1 VSLNYIY
8 IIESE
13 ERTFN
18 ESIIAVS
25 FDTGISDAFSSRFS
39 RTESD
44 SIFHGLSRPRK
55 IVAGGTF
62 VFTFSQD
69 LYLFRFSGRGTHSM
83 AVVPTVGGGKIGST

>member
-1 VSLNYIY
+1 MSLNYIY

-18 ESIIAVS
+18 ERIIAVS

-44 SIFHGLSRPRK
+44 SIFHGLS
-55 IVAGGTF
+55 
-62 VFTFSQD
+62 QD
-69 LYLFRFSGRGTHSM
+69 LYLFRFSGRGTQSM